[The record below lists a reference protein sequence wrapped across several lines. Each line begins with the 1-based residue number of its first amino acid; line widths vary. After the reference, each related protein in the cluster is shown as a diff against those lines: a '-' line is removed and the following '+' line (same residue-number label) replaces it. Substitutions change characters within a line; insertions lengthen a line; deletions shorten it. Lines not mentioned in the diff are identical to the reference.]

1 VEAIAE
7 AYLEIDGQ
15 QPSLDALRSLAL
27 DHYGHFTAMQV
38 RGGGVRGLDVHLRR
52 LAAQSRE
59 LFDEELDGD
68 HVRALVR
75 QALRGAEDASARVIV
90 FRPAGAETASVMV
103 VVRPPREMPPA
114 PQALMSVDHQRP
126 LAHVKHIGGF
136 GQAHFRR
143 VAERE
148 GYDDVLLTGPGGVV
162 SEAGVCNVAF
172 VSAGELLWPDA
183 PALHGSTMQV
193 LEGRLAGAG
202 IGSRRAPI
210 HLSDIPSFAAGFV
223 TNARGIAP
231 IGRVD
236 DVELPIDEALFRRL
250 VDLLGS
256 VPFDPL

>member
-7 AYLEIDGQ
+7 AYIEIDGEE
-15 QPSLDALRSLAL
+15 PSLGALRALAL

-59 LFDEELDGD
+59 LFDEDLDGE

-75 QALRGAEDASARVIV
+75 QGLRGAEDASARVIV
-90 FRPAGAETASVMV
+90 FRRADAQAASVMV
-103 VVRPPREMPPA
+103 LIRPPREMPAA
-114 PQALMSVDHQRP
+114 PQALLSVDHQRP

-136 GQAHFRR
+136 GQAHYRR
-143 VAERE
+143 VAERA
-148 GYDDVLLTGPGGVV
+148 GYDDALLTGPGGVV

-172 VSAGELLWPDA
+172 LSAGELVWPDA
-183 PALHGSTMQV
+183 PSLHGSTMQL
-193 LEGRLAGAG
+193 LEPRLPGVGIVSRLAQV
-202 IGSRRAPI
+202 R
-210 HLSDIPSFAAGFV
+210 LSDIPSFEAGFV

-236 DVELPIDEALFRRL
+236 DVELPVDEAFFRRL
-250 VDLLGS
+250 LDVLES
-256 VPFDPL
+256 VPFDPV

>member
-7 AYLEIDGQ
+7 AYVEIDGQ
-15 QPSLDALRSLAL
+15 EPSLGALRSLAL

-59 LFDEELDGD
+59 LFGEELDTE

-90 FRPAGAETASVMV
+90 FRPADAAAASIMLVI
-103 VVRPPREMPPA
+103 RPPREMSPA
-114 PQALMSVDHQRP
+114 PQALLSVDHQRP

-136 GQAHFRR
+136 GQAHYRR
-143 VAERE
+143 VAARA
-148 GYDDVLLTGPGGVV
+148 GYDDALLTGPGGVV

-172 VSAGELLWPDA
+172 VSAGELVWPDA
-183 PALHGSTMQV
+183 PSLHGATMQL
-193 LEGRLAGAG
+193 LEPRLAAAG
-202 IGSRRAPI
+202 IVSRHGPVR
-210 HLSDIPSFAAGFV
+210 LLDVPSFEAGFA

-236 DVELPIDEALFRRL
+236 DVELPVDEVLFQRL
-250 VDLLGS
+250 LDVLES
-256 VPFDPL
+256 VPFDRL